1 MIKTAVILAAGMGT
15 RFGKHTE
22 YIPKGF
28 IEYKGI
34 PMVIRS
40 IETLLSCGI
49 KRIIIGTGYH
59 QEAYEKLKVKY
70 PQIET
75 CYSPKYAETNSMYTL
90 FNSKEAIG
98 EDDFLLLESDIVF
111 EKRAVLSLL
120 ESDKKNIMLI
130 APVTKFQDQYYV
142 EMDKDGHLANC
153 SINKEEL
160 DFCGELVG
168 IHKISNTFYSLMY
181 NDYKIKCESYPK
193 LGYEF
198 ELLQI
203 AKEQSPMHV
212 LKVDGLQWY
221 EIDDEEDLKYA
232 EKNIHIK

>member
-28 IEYKGI
+28 IKYKGI

-49 KRIIIGTGYH
+49 ERIIIGTGYH
-59 QEAYEKLKVKY
+59 QEAYEQLKEKY
-70 PQIET
+70 PQIIT

-90 FNSKEAIG
+90 FNSKEVIE

-111 EKRAVLSLL
+111 EKKAILSLL
-120 ESDKKNIMLI
+120 ENDKKDIMLV

-142 EMDKDGHLANC
+142 EMDKEEHLVNC
-153 SINKEEL
+153 STNKNEL
-160 DFCGELVG
+160 NFCGELVG
-168 IHKISNTFYSLMY
+168 IHKISNHFYSLMY
-181 NDYKIKCESYPK
+181 NDYKVKCEIYPK

-198 ELLQI
+198 ELLKI
-203 AKEQSPMHV
+203 AKEQLPMHI
-212 LKVDGLQWY
+212 LKIDGLQWY

-232 EKNIHIK
+232 ENNILIN

>member
-28 IEYKGI
+28 IKYKGI

-49 KRIIIGTGYH
+49 ERIIIGTGYH
-59 QEAYEKLKVKY
+59 QEAYEQLKEKY
-70 PQIET
+70 PQIIT

-90 FNSKEAIG
+90 FNSKEVIG

-111 EKRAVLSLL
+111 EKKAILSLL
-120 ESDKKNIMLI
+120 ENDKKDIMLV

-142 EMDKDGHLANC
+142 EMNKEENLVNC
-153 SINKEEL
+153 STNKEEL

-168 IHKISNTFYSLMY
+168 IHKISNTFYDLMY
-181 NDYKIKCESYPK
+181 SDYKTKCISHPK

-203 AKEQSPMHV
+203 AKEQLPMYV
-212 LKVDGLQWY
+212 LRVEGLQWY
-221 EIDDEEDLKYA
+221 EIDDEADLTYA
-232 EKNIHIK
+232 EKNIAIN